1 MKKIMPKKG
10 KKKLDIV
17 KNIFK
22 VLENEGKTFIS
33 RFSKEGYSN
42 DTILDYIEMINWI
55 LENGKKIQIEKIGN
69 RTRIISLKDPTEKI
83 QHTDESSSG
92 TKDNK

>member
-1 MKKIMPKKG
+1 MPKKG

-22 VLENEGKTFIS
+22 ILENEGKTFIL

-55 LENGKKIQIEKIGN
+55 LDNGKKIQIEKIGD
-69 RTRIISLKDPTEKI
+69 RIRIISLKDPAEKMQSI
-83 QHTDESSSG
+83 DEASFG
-92 TKDNK
+92 KKENK